1 MDMNAAAAGWQRRR
15 GGETGIETESPREN
29 ELTPVT

>member
-1 MDMNAAAAGWQRRR
+1 MLLLLLLAGSGG